1 MKFENNVFNR
11 GFVQLFLSSSFYIFI
26 FIKEVLIPNELSED
40 FLWKYAFKVQT
51 DASS

>member
-11 GFVQLFLSSSFYIFI
+11 GFVQLFLSSSFIFI
-26 FIKEVLIPNELSED
+26 FIKEVLIQNELSED